1 MKLTVTVSQQAADIE
16 EQMILVTERLNSE
29 YA

>member
-1 MKLTVTVSQQAADIE
+1 MKLTVTVSQQAADSE